1 MPLSVVLSTSPPLVA
16 EARLAPTL
24 SDVQE
29 GIVLNPTSP
38 PLRLVLHRVQ
48 AGFPSPATDYIEEG
62 LDLNDYLVRH
72 RAASFLFTV
81 QGYSMQGAGIVD
93 GDKVVVDR
101 SIDPQHNH
109 IVIAVVD
116 GDPLCHDRCPPT

>member
-29 GIVLNPTSP
+29 GIALNPASP

-62 LDLNDYLVRH
+62 LDLND
-72 RAASFLFTV
+72 
-81 QGYSMQGAGIVD
+81 
-93 GDKVVVDR
+93 
-101 SIDPQHNH
+101 
-109 IVIAVVD
+109 
-116 GDPLCHDRCPPT
+116 